1 MAERQ
6 ADLEGAANCQTE
18 LGLLHADTGA
28 WAAAAACAASALGTY
43 VALEMAEYAVTNRS
57 TLALVYLHD
66 GRLADALA
74 QAALIEP
81 LVRSLGGDGIDY
93 PQRDCWVCAQVW
105 RAAGRNAAA
114 DAILAFGGQIIE
126 RRAARISDP
135 AMRRQFLGAAPYN
148 HLYA

>member
-1 MAERQ
+1 M
-6 ADLEGAANCQTE
+6 EGAANCRTE
-18 LGLLHADTGA
+18 LGLLHADGGA

-66 GRLADALA
+66 DRLADALD

-81 LVRSLGGDGIDY
+81 LVRASGGDGIDY

-114 DAILAFGGQIIE
+114 DDILAFGRQIVE
-126 RRAARISDP
+126 RRAVRISDP
-135 AMRRQFLGAAPYN
+135 EMRRQFLRAAPYN